1 MHYWSPK
8 NYDSS
13 AAGVITMRRALEQSK
28 NLVTARLL
36 DGAIDKDPRRSL
48 EMVCELAVQGGIY
61 RECMKNY
68 PFVLGAQAL
77 RMIDLA
83 GFYAAIA
90 NEGLKVT
97 PYSIDAIELGGRT
110 VYRHKTPA
118 PTYLADGDRAAFYQ
132 LRTILEGV
140 VSRGT
145 AISMKQHAGFIGGKT
160 GTTDSEN
167 DAWFA
172 GFNADVTVVVW
183 VGYDNARDKRTLGD
197 GATGG
202 RTAVPISEPIFQA
215 AWQFQA
221 EKKLLPPPSP
231 EASKM
236 LKAIAIDPYTGQKV
250 GASKNAFMEY
260 FRVNGGKIRETQH
273 ALVGAGRVASRPA
286 WAPPADERREAQAHA
301 PARHAAAP
309 ARPPRT
315 LRELFGF

>member
-1 MHYWSPK
+1 
-8 NYDSS
+8 
-13 AAGVITMRRALEQSK
+13 
-28 NLVTARLL
+28 
-36 DGAIDKDPRRSL
+36 
-48 EMVCELAVQGGIY
+48 
-61 RECMKNY
+61 MKNY

-97 PYSIDAIELGGRT
+97 PYSIDAIEQAGRV
-110 VYRHKTPA
+110 VYRHKTPP
-118 PTYLADGDRAAFYQ
+118 PTYIADGDRAAFYQ

-145 AISMKQHAGFIGGKT
+145 AVAMKQHAGFIAGKT

-172 GFNADVTVVVW
+172 GFNADVTVIVW

-215 AWQFQA
+215 AWQYQA
-221 EKKLLPPPSP
+221 EKKLLPPPSA

-236 LKAIAIDPYTGQKV
+236 LKPMPIDPYTGQRV
-250 GASKNAFMEY
+250 SPSKTAFIEY
-260 FRVNGGKIRETQH
+260 FRAVGGKVRETQH

-286 WAPPADERREAQAHA
+286 WAA
-301 PARHAAAP
+301 PAEERSAPAPVMRHAAAP
-309 ARPPRT
+309 SRAPRT